1 MGGGWGWQDGP
12 GQRRGATSLSFSHS
26 PTSLRVCVL
35 FKGLRVP
42 EEPAGHRGPPAQ
54 VGKSVRHPL
63 APRGLPGSGTPRH
76 PPTPRGSGDRRMDQS
91 IFVCGHPL
99 RYIHPSPGLCPAG
112 GRGLC
117 RFLGEASG
125 PGVAPALFSQQG
137 ARSRTLTVH
146 PGEEKQ
152 DQRRP
157 PPRRL
162 FCAPATGHNHGRWSE
177 REGDEGGGGGGGGGA
192 GARRRRHRAPGCS
205 LRSPRRREGEGPPPP
220 PARAPSLFLPPSG
233 PPLSSSPAPTRGG
246 ARVLHGTALPG
257 AGVASASTR

>member
-1 MGGGWGWQDGP
+1 MGVAGRSRPAAGWGGGP
-12 GQRRGATSLSFSHS
+12 PFLS
-26 PTSLRVCVL
+26 PTVLHLCVCVL

-42 EEPAGHRGPPAQ
+42 EEAAGHRGPPAQ

-63 APRGLPGSGTPRH
+63 APRGLPGSGTPKH

-117 RFLGEASG
+117 RFLGEPPVLEASG
-125 PGVAPALFSQQG
+125 PGVAPALFSQRG

-177 REGDEGGGGGGGGGA
+177 REGDGGGGGGGGA

-205 LRSPRRREGEGPPPP
+205 LRSPRRREGEGPPSPPPPP

-233 PPLSSSPAPTRGG
+233 PPSA
-246 ARVLHGTALPG
+246 ARRLPPG
-257 AGVASASTR
+257 AARESSTGRLSREPG